1 MGFTSES
8 ILSSLCIAPHMLH
21 KSVSL
26 NCDGSEDLPPD
37 LGTAGLS
44 GDNRLLILQHI
55 VRVVK
60 LSADSQERI
69 KSQKQREC
77 QVGN

>member
-1 MGFTSES
+1 
-8 ILSSLCIAPHMLH
+8 MLH

-26 NCDGSEDLPPD
+26 NCDDSEDLPPD
-37 LGTAGLS
+37 SETAVLS
-44 GDNRLLILQHI
+44 GDSKLLVLQHI

-60 LSADSQERI
+60 LSSDSQERI

-77 QVGN
+77 QVRN